1 MSRLRIRIELSRGGM
16 GVPLRKL
23 ASVIGEADKF
33 LHLLGEDVRI
43 GHGRG
48 EWLGFEFDSE
58 SLNFTAEYV
67 GPVTPQQVEAFN
79 AAFDGTTSLRRD
91 TIAQFARI
99 ADGIGE
105 DEIIGFGLFPSDQ
118 GDEPEEWRCLSRRD
132 ALRILDGIQALT
144 EAREES
150 GPEARLSA
158 VHLPP
163 VQDPDLGARLFGERR
178 ERHADVETNLSRRL
192 TLVEGRV
199 EQHSGLIQDLRERS
213 ATTETSFR
221 NLLSSVENFCE
232 QATRQIERASPA
244 VLPAAP
250 APPPEAQRTA
260 VPSAEAPL
268 AAAPRAAAEPVLP
281 RVSLIERYQ
290 GSLIAVSAALAI
302 LIVLAGVWLW
312 PSRTP
317 PTAAQEKAPV
327 IVAPPPAAPNPA
339 PNPAPSLAPK
349 PPAAPARSMRVD
361 LEATAP
367 AWVSFIDEDGG
378 RMMAQLLEPG
388 APRSFQLTKS
398 ATLRTGNA
406 GGLTVLVNGKPVGP
420 LGPPGQ
426 VREIQFKDGAFKIA
440 SPIKAADKAAP

>member
-1 MSRLRIRIELSRGGM
+1 M

-23 ASVIGEADKF
+23 ASVIGETDKF

-118 GDEPEEWRCLSRRD
+118 GDEPAEWRCLSRRD

-150 GPEARLSA
+150 GPETHFSS

-163 VQDPDLGARLFGERR
+163 VQDPALGARLFGERR
-178 ERHADVETNLSRRL
+178 ERHADVEANLSRRL

-250 APPPEAQRTA
+250 APPAP
-260 VPSAEAPL
+260 PEAPL
-268 AAAPRAAAEPVLP
+268 AKAPRADAEPVLP
-281 RVSLIERYQ
+281 RVTLLERYH
-290 GSLIAVSAALAI
+290 GSLIGASAAIAI
-302 LIVLAGVWLW
+302 LVVLAGLWLW

-327 IVAPPPAAPNPA
+327 IVAAPPAAPNPA
-339 PNPAPSLAPK
+339 PNPAPSLAPSLSPK
-349 PPAAPARSMRVD
+349 LPAAPSRSMRVD

-367 AWVSFIDEDGG
+367 AWVSLIDEDGG
-378 RMMAQLLEPG
+378 RLMAQLLEPD
-388 APRSFQLTKS
+388 APRSFELTKG

-406 GGLTVLVNGKPVGP
+406 GGLTVRVDGKPVGP

-426 VREIQFKDGAFKIA
+426 VREIHFKDGAFQIV
-440 SPIKAADKAAP
+440 SPVKAADKAAP